1 MVHGSLMADGIVH
14 LLVHIGH
21 KFVGESEINV
31 DRVLGKL
38 KDEHLID
45 DYRYTGNNTPEDH
58 QGIDFVVTK
67 DGDDIPLQVKSSN
80 RGLGKHYKK
89 YGEEIPAVNGQS
101 SGLGAALRNLF
112 SSYHTFAMRLL
123 TDNYGSA

>member
-1 MVHGSLMADGIVH
+1 MIGTRFAHGGWYRPSFGTHWSQIR
-14 LLVHIGH
+14 GR
-21 KFVGESEINV
+21 ESEINV

-112 SSYHTFAMRLL
+112 SSYHT
-123 TDNYGSA
+123 